1 MAKLA
6 YPAPLSARARIRN
19 FEWSGEINVGLFGG
33 MRTHSL
39 EQARSDIERLGVKR
53 ALAAWEK
60 DRHPPMIEIYPDAIG
75 IADGR
80 HRMLAAYEAGAREM
94 PVRVR
99 MLDEEG
105 TLLSQYHALADLM
118 ILSAL

>member
-6 YPAPLSARARIRN
+6 YAAPLSARARISEP
-19 FEWSGEINVGLFGG
+19 EWSGEINVSGFDGL
-33 MRTHSL
+33 RTASR
-39 EQARSDIERLGVKR
+39 EAARQDIQRLGVQGAFR
-53 ALAAWEK
+53 AWEK

-75 IADGR
+75 VADGR

-99 MLDEEG
+99 VLDEDG
-105 TLLSQYHALADLM
+105 RLLSRYHALASLTG
-118 ILSAL
+118 